1 MIQLLELII
10 LVKIMILFF
19 IIPIIIIILFL
30 VCFKEH
36 YKNIPNEKKYNTN
49 LTKYTEISTLPYTNK
64 TQENI
69 SDYLKLFNE
78 VSKGQKEVK
87 LEDRVDI
94 WTYNDISENEKE
106 QLNSILLPVLEKLNK
121 LGNQEFVLYNY
132 EGCQV
137 NKVKGMPYTSYIIDF
152 NVWELKKQM
161 GLRLRTQIII
171 DIDNCKEK
179 NLGDLN
185 VAEMTTPEFK
195 RYYNGYP
202 SFNQWIPVPIMVIPT
217 GNEANGTGVGVS
229 YKKPCKYYHLALNW
243 IEIFNSNLTL
253 RAEDRYVENGI
264 GGVEEGTLE
273 YTRVHGVHTPYIEPY
288 QKRNPWIKLNTQPPN
303 IKAWPCTPNPKTW
316 GFLGVPD
323 EMPKMTPD
331 CPGRRT
337 ALKQQPLTVS
347 EDPSMFNNPRNRD
360 MYHWMFALET
370 GGSGGISRN
379 FPQ

>member
-1 MIQLLELII
+1 
-10 LVKIMILFF
+10 MILFVV
-19 IIPIIIIILFL
+19 IPIIIIVLFL
-30 VCFKEH
+30 VCFRENFKT
-36 YKNIPNEKKYNTN
+36 IPNKKKYNTE

-64 TQENI
+64 TQENV

-78 VSKGQKEVK
+78 VSKGQKEVP
-87 LEDRVDI
+87 LEEDVQI
-94 WTYNDISENEKE
+94 WAYNDISENEKE
-106 QLNSILLPVLEKLNK
+106 QLDTVLIPVLSRLNK

-137 NKVKGMPYTSYIIDF
+137 NKVKGMPFTSFIIDF

-161 GLRLRTQIII
+161 GLRLRAQIIA
-171 DIDNCKEK
+171 DLEK
-179 NLGDLN
+179 STCQKGYLGDLN

-217 GNEANGTGVGVS
+217 GNEANGTGAGVS
-229 YKKPCKYYHLALNW
+229 YKTPCQFKHLALNW
-243 IEIFNSNLTL
+243 IQIFNSNLTL
-253 RAEDRYVENGI
+253 RAEDRYVENGV
-264 GGVEEGTLE
+264 GGTEEGSLE
-273 YTRVHGVHTPYIEPY
+273 FTRVQGPHTPFIEPY
-288 QKRNPWIKLNTQPPN
+288 KKRNPWIKLNTQPPN

-316 GFLGVPD
+316 GILGVPD
-323 EMPKMTPD
+323 EMPKTTPE

-370 GGSGGISRN
+370 GGSGGITRN